1 MKLKPD
7 KFDFALIISL
17 IVGISNG
24 IVVNLKKPLLMNTI
38 VIFPLIGGVVHSIVS
53 GNILHCFDD
62 VVESLVYF
70 GFLCFVFILG
80 ISIIPMLITGIVL
93 NFIMTP

>member
-1 MKLKPD
+1 MRLKPD

-24 IVVNLKKPLLMNTI
+24 IVVNLKKPLLMDTI
-38 VIFPLIGGVVHSIVS
+38 VIFPLIGGIVHSIVS
-53 GNILHCFDD
+53 GNILHFFND
-62 VVESLVYF
+62 VVESLVHF
-70 GFLCFVFILG
+70 VFLCFVFILG

-93 NFIMTP
+93 NFITTP